1 MRSTVKRKKNLLI
14 KKRGQKKRNIIMKQ
28 RQASSLGIK
37 TSTANKL
44 SLPKLIYQGFNEE
57 KNVITA

>member
-1 MRSTVKRKKNLLI
+1 
-14 KKRGQKKRNIIMKQ
+14 MKQ

-44 SLPKLIYQGFNEE
+44 SLLKLIYQGFNEE